1 MLKIENDSIN
11 SKNDL
16 KIFYDKAR
24 KKVDP
29 RIRLL
34 SKELTEQKSDKTF
47 TFRKSNDE
55 SEFKEI
61 N

>member
-55 SEFKEI
+55 S
-61 N
+61 